1 MAARAPW
8 GRPFVQEQNLAAFH
22 SLYVQVQALT
32 RSTLYSPRGTSCQTG
47 LLNLSGQLIDHFG
60 WRGREWLSEVGKKRL
75 LQCSRLWR
83 RTPDQDRDQGAGA
96 EGTKSESKG
105 PALD

>member
-1 MAARAPW
+1 MEFKWRNRWICTP
-8 GRPFVQEQNLAAFH
+8 
-22 SLYVQVQALT
+22 VQV
-32 RSTLYSPRGTSCQTG
+32 SKKPWPNGIYVGFSK
-47 LLNLSGQLIDHFG
+47 DHFG